1 MFERLLRAIGNISHS
16 AADTARTTSR
26 EINHLM
32 GIGSVGYNRWPER
45 RMGSGESHSAEK
57 SNGPVATPMPDRM
70 VSLKDEPSL
79 LSPDFDQERAMT
91 DAKFNAFQK
100 GMKQMEEKK
109 N

>member
-1 MFERLLRAIGNISHS
+1 MFSFLRDLAKVGSAGHEKKKETEASHS
-16 AADTARTTSR
+16 
-26 EINHLM
+26 E
-32 GIGSVGYNRWPER
+32 G
-45 RMGSGESHSAEK
+45 K
-57 SNGPVATPMPDRM
+57 SKKSVATPMPDRM

-91 DAKFNAFQK
+91 EAKFNAFQK

>member
-1 MFERLLRAIGNISHS
+1 MSDTYHLLRAIGNISHS
-16 AADTARTTSR
+16 AAETVKTASR
-26 EINHLM
+26 EINHF
-32 GIGSVGYNRWPER
+32 IGSVGYNRWPER